1 LYLEQKAGTPKLYQS
16 GGFRADGIEMAA
28 GRKRKTSKR
37 SLKAYFG
44 EFWENQR
51 DRHLVILGM
60 LTVLTFALMLW
71 ALAFFTIFASNAQQE
86 ANSWANLTA
95 VTWVGVLLAFVL
107 LLFVIPEFFH
117 YLGIRNSL
125 VDMLETDSRA
135 EMQKNKKELDEAAE
149 LLAGAWPARIE
160 AKRVE
165 LGLRREMPEG
175 MELPANE
182 GNELFGG
189 WLNTKYSRLAQR
201 FPDSN
206 IFKDPGINKLILFSS
221 LTGLVLFVYNAV
233 IGLARE
239 TVSSPRN
246 MTVDLTSIM
255 NGGEYN
261 ATWAPHF
268 DLVGGILIAIFA
280 IILFMTGPAS
290 TGGDDSKSD
299 SIQEEE

>member
-1 LYLEQKAGTPKLYQS
+1 
-16 GGFRADGIEMAA
+16 MAA
-28 GRKRKTSKR
+28 GKKRKKSKR
-37 SLKAYFG
+37 GLKAYFE

-60 LTVLTFALMLW
+60 LTVLTFAMILW
-71 ALAFFTIFASNAQQE
+71 AIAFFSMFSSNAQQE
-86 ANSWANLTA
+86 ANSWSDLTA

-117 YLGIRNSL
+117 YLGVRNSL
-125 VDMLETDSRA
+125 VDILETDSRA
-135 EMQKNKKELDEAAE
+135 ELQNHTKELDEGAK
-149 LLAGAWPARIE
+149 LLAGAWPARIA

-165 LGLRREMPEG
+165 LGLRRDMPDG
-175 MELPANE
+175 MSLSDTGENSLLSA
-182 GNELFGG
+182 

-201 FPDSN
+201 FPDSDLL
-206 IFKDPGINKLILFSS
+206 KDSGINKLIIFSS
-221 LTGLVLFVYNAV
+221 LTGLVLFVYNAL

-246 MTVDLTSIM
+246 MTVDFTSIM

-261 ATWAPHF
+261 ATWAPHI
-268 DLVGGILIAIFA
+268 DLVGGLMIAIFA
-280 IILFMTGPAS
+280 TILFMTGPAFTDEDES
-290 TGGDDSKSD
+290 ESD

>member
-1 LYLEQKAGTPKLYQS
+1 
-16 GGFRADGIEMAA
+16 MAA
-28 GRKRKTSKR
+28 GKKRKKSKR
-37 SLKAYFG
+37 GLKAYFE

-60 LTVLTFALMLW
+60 LTVLTFAMMLW
-71 ALAFFTIFASNAQQE
+71 AIAFFSMFSSNAQQE
-86 ANSWANLTA
+86 ANSWADLTA
-95 VTWVGVLLAFVL
+95 ATWVGVLLAFVL

-117 YLGIRNSL
+117 YLGVRNSL
-125 VDMLETDSRA
+125 VDILETDSRA
-135 EMQKNKKELDEAAE
+135 ELQKNKKELDEGAQ
-149 LLAGAWPARIE
+149 LLAGAWPARIA

-165 LGLRREMPEG
+165 LGLRRDMPEG
-175 MELPANE
+175 MSLSDTGENSLLSE
-182 GNELFGG
+182 

-201 FPDSN
+201 FPDSDLL
-206 IFKDPGINKLILFSS
+206 KDPGINKLIIFSS
-221 LTGLVLFVYNAV
+221 LTGLVLFVYNAL

-246 MTVDLTSIM
+246 MTVDFTSIM

-268 DLVGGILIAIFA
+268 DLVGGLMIAIFA
-280 IILFMTGPAS
+280 AILFMTGPAFTDEDES
-290 TGGDDSKSD
+290 ESD

>member
-1 LYLEQKAGTPKLYQS
+1 
-16 GGFRADGIEMAA
+16 MAA
-28 GRKRKTSKR
+28 GKKRKKSKR
-37 SLKAYFG
+37 GLKAYFE

-60 LTVLTFALMLW
+60 LTVLTFAMILW
-71 ALAFFTIFASNAQQE
+71 AIAFFSMFSSNAQQE
-86 ANSWANLTA
+86 ANSWADLTA
-95 VTWVGVLLAFVL
+95 ATWVGVLLAFVL

-117 YLGIRNSL
+117 YLGVRNSL
-125 VDMLETDSRA
+125 VDILETDSRA
-135 EMQKNKKELDEAAE
+135 ELQKNKKELDEGAQ
-149 LLAGAWPARIE
+149 LLAGAWPARIA

-165 LGLRREMPEG
+165 LGLRRDMPDG
-175 MELPANE
+175 MSLSDTGENSLLSA
-182 GNELFGG
+182 

-201 FPDSN
+201 FPDSDLL
-206 IFKDPGINKLILFSS
+206 KDPGINKLIIFSS
-221 LTGLVLFVYNAV
+221 LTGLVLFVYNAL

-246 MTVDLTSIM
+246 MTVDFTSIM

-268 DLVGGILIAIFA
+268 DLVGGLMIAIFA
-280 IILFMTGPAS
+280 AILFMTGPAFTDEDES
-290 TGGDDSKSD
+290 ESD

>member
-1 LYLEQKAGTPKLYQS
+1 
-16 GGFRADGIEMAA
+16 MAA
-28 GRKRKTSKR
+28 GKKRKKSKR
-37 SLKAYFG
+37 GLKAYFE

-60 LTVLTFALMLW
+60 LTVLTFAMILW
-71 ALAFFTIFASNAQQE
+71 AIAFFSMFSSNAQQE
-86 ANSWANLTA
+86 ANSWADLTA
-95 VTWVGVLLAFVL
+95 ATWVGVLLAFVL

-117 YLGIRNSL
+117 YLGVRNSL

-135 EMQKNKKELDEAAE
+135 ELQKNKKELDEGAQ
-149 LLAGAWPARIE
+149 LLAGAWPARIA

-165 LGLRREMPEG
+165 LGLRRDMPDG
-175 MELPANE
+175 MSLSDTGENSLLSA
-182 GNELFGG
+182 

-201 FPDSN
+201 FPDSDLL
-206 IFKDPGINKLILFSS
+206 KDPGINKIIIFSS
-221 LTGLVLFVYNAV
+221 LTGLALFVYNAL

-246 MTVDLTSIM
+246 MTVDFTSIM

-268 DLVGGILIAIFA
+268 DLVGGLMIAIFA
-280 IILFMTGPAS
+280 TILFMTGPAFTDEDES
-290 TGGDDSKSD
+290 ESD

>member
-1 LYLEQKAGTPKLYQS
+1 
-16 GGFRADGIEMAA
+16 MAA
-28 GRKRKTSKR
+28 GKKRKKSKR
-37 SLKAYFG
+37 GLKAYFE

-60 LTVLTFALMLW
+60 LTVLTFAMMLW
-71 ALAFFTIFASNAQQE
+71 AIAFFSMFSSNAQQE
-86 ANSWANLTA
+86 ANSWADLTA
-95 VTWVGVLLAFVL
+95 ATWVGVLLAFVL

-117 YLGIRNSL
+117 YLGVRNSL

-135 EMQKNKKELDEAAE
+135 ELQKNKKELDEGAQ
-149 LLAGAWPARIE
+149 LLAGAWPARIA

-165 LGLRREMPEG
+165 LGLRRDMPDG
-175 MELPANE
+175 MSLSDTGENSLLSA
-182 GNELFGG
+182 

-201 FPDSN
+201 FPDSDLL
-206 IFKDPGINKLILFSS
+206 KDPGINKLIIFSS
-221 LTGLVLFVYNAV
+221 LTGLVLFVYNAL

-246 MTVDLTSIM
+246 MTVDFTSIM

-268 DLVGGILIAIFA
+268 DLVGGLMIAIFA
-280 IILFMTGPAS
+280 AILFMTGPAFTDEDES
-290 TGGDDSKSD
+290 ESD

>member
-1 LYLEQKAGTPKLYQS
+1 
-16 GGFRADGIEMAA
+16 MAA
-28 GRKRKTSKR
+28 GKKRKKSKR
-37 SLKAYFG
+37 GLKAYFE

-60 LTVLTFALMLW
+60 LTVLTFAMILW
-71 ALAFFTIFASNAQQE
+71 AIAFFSMFSSNAQQE
-86 ANSWANLTA
+86 ANSWADLTA

-117 YLGIRNSL
+117 YLGVRNSL

-135 EMQKNKKELDEAAE
+135 EMQKNKKELDEGAQ
-149 LLAGAWPARIE
+149 LLAGAWPAKIA

-165 LGLRREMPEG
+165 LGLRRDMPEG
-175 MELPANE
+175 MSLSDT
-182 GNELFGG
+182 GG
-189 WLNTKYSRLAQR
+189 DSLLSTWLNTKYSRLAQR
-201 FPDSN
+201 FPESDLL
-206 IFKDPGINKLILFSS
+206 KDAGINKLIIFSS
-221 LTGLVLFVYNAV
+221 LTGLVLFVYNAL

-239 TVSSPRN
+239 TVTSPRN
-246 MTVDLTSIM
+246 MTVDFTSIM

-268 DLVGGILIAIFA
+268 DLVGVLMIAIFA
-280 IILFMTGPAS
+280 AILFMTGPAFTDEDES
-290 TGGDDSKSD
+290 ESD

>member
-1 LYLEQKAGTPKLYQS
+1 MYLGHRAATPKLYQS

-37 SLKAYFG
+37 GLKAYF
-44 EFWENQR
+44 ENCWESQR
-51 DRHLVILGM
+51 SRHLVILGM
-60 LTVLTFALMLW
+60 LTVLTFALIFW
-71 ALAFFTIFASNAQQE
+71 AIAFFTIFSSNAQQE

-95 VTWVGVLLAFVL
+95 VTWVGVLLSFVL

-125 VDMLETDSRA
+125 VDILETDSRA
-135 EMQKNKKELDEAAE
+135 ELQKNKKELDEGAE
-149 LLAGAWPARIE
+149 LLAGAWPAIIA

-165 LGLRREMPEG
+165 LGLRREMPDG
-175 MELPANE
+175 MESPDN
-182 GNELFGG
+182 GNNSFISV
-189 WLNTKYSRLAQR
+189 WLNTKHSRLAQR

-206 IFKDPGINKLILFSS
+206 LLKDQGINKLIIFSS
-221 LTGLVLFVYNAV
+221 FTGLALFVYNAL

-239 TVSSPRN
+239 TISSPRN
-246 MTVDLTSIM
+246 MTVDFTSII

-268 DLVGGILIAIFA
+268 DLVGGLMIAIFA
-280 IILFMTGPAS
+280 TILFMTGPAF
-290 TGGDDSKSD
+290 TDEDDSESD